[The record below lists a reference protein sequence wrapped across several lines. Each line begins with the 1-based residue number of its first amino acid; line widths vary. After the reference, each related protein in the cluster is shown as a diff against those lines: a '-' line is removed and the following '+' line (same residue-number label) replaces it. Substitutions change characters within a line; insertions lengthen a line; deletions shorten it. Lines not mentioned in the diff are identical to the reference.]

1 MVTRIRS
8 GALDGVDGF
17 GVTVEVDVGRG
28 LPAFQIVGLATAAV
42 RESRERVLAALRNSG
57 LPVPPGRI
65 TVNLAPADVRKEGA
79 CFDLAIA
86 TGLLAAQ
93 GALAAPP
100 PDAVYLGELSLGGEL
115 RPVRGLLAV
124 VLGAVARGER
134 RFVVPAGQAWEA
146 KLADGVDVVGLR
158 ALAEIVAWCR
168 QGRPPAPAS
177 PPPARAA
184 AGREPGERSAG
195 PPAAVAEGATAGTTA
210 GATAAEGDSEEAS
223 AYLGLLGQAD
233 AQRAAVIAA
242 AGGHNLLLVGPPGT
256 GKTRLA
262 RALRGL
268 LPDLAGAEAL
278 EATRIQSAAGLLRA
292 PGLLRARPFRAP
304 HHTITR
310 AGLIGGG
317 AGLRPG
323 EVTLAHHGVLFLD
336 ELSEFSPLVLDALRE
351 PLEEGRVRLAR
362 GGGARTYPARFQL
375 VAAMNPCRC
384 GYLGSRRRACRCTPA
399 DLAQHRARLS
409 GPFLDRI
416 DLFVEM
422 CEPPPGLLAGGR
434 QRLADG
440 GGPGPWLRLRAEVA
454 AVRARLAA
462 RPGAAAERTLD
473 PRALLAAAGWG
484 DEAVGC
490 LEIARERLGLS
501 WRGVLRAARVAAT
514 IATLAGATSPRPAH
528 VAEALRYRLE
538 ALPGWLEAPPDG
550 GGAPAGT
557 SRTRR

>member
-57 LPVPPGRI
+57 LPLPPGRV
-65 TVNLAPADVRKEGA
+65 TVNLAPADVPKEGA

-146 KLADGVDVVGLR
+146 RLVDGVDVFGVR

-168 QGRPPAPAS
+168 LGRPPAAAC
-177 PPPARAA
+177 PPPAGAA
-184 AGREPGERSAG
+184 AGREPAERSAG
-195 PPAAVAEGATAGTTA
+195 RPGLAARGSTPGA
-210 GATAAEGDSEEAS
+210 GAAGGGGEEAG

-268 LPDLAGAEAL
+268 LPDLGGAEAL

-292 PGLLRARPFRAP
+292 PSLLRARPFRAP

-362 GGGARTYPARFQL
+362 GSGTRCFPASFQL

-422 CEPPPGLLAGGR
+422 CEPPAGLLAG
-434 QRLADG
+434 DG
-440 GGPGPWLRLRAEVA
+440 GGLSGGAGAAAWERLRAEVA
-454 AVRARLAA
+454 AARARLST
-462 RPGAAAERTLD
+462 RPGAPAERTLD
-473 PRALLAAAGWG
+473 PRALLAATGWDG
-484 DEAVGC
+484 EAVRC
-490 LEIARERLGLS
+490 LDAARERLGLS
-501 WRGVLRAARVAAT
+501 WRGALRAARVTST
-514 IATLAGATSPRPAH
+514 IAALAGAANPRPAH

-550 GGAPAGT
+550 DGATLGKA
-557 SRTRR
+557 RTTR

>member
-57 LPVPPGRI
+57 LPVPPGRV

-146 KLADGVDVVGLR
+146 RLADGVEVVGVR

-168 QGRPPAPAS
+168 QGRPPAPS
-177 PPPARAA
+177 
-184 AGREPGERSAG
+184 G
-195 PPAAVAEGATAGTTA
+195 PPTGGATAGA
-210 GATAAEGDSEEAS
+210 GAAGSGGEEAG

-336 ELSEFSPLVLDALRE
+336 ELSEFSPPVLDALRE

-362 GGGARTYPARFQL
+362 GGGTRCFPASFQL

-409 GPFLDRI
+409 GPFLDRV

-422 CEPPPGLLAGGR
+422 CEAPPGLLAAGAER
-434 QRLADG
+434 PAAA
-440 GGPGPWLRLRAEVA
+440 GGPAPWPRLRAEVA

-473 PRALLAAAGWG
+473 PRTLLAANGWDG
-484 DEAVGC
+484 EAVGC

-514 IATLAGATSPRPAH
+514 IAALAGAASPRPAH

-557 SRTRR
+557 ARTRR